1 MAEKRI
7 DEKGETSVVASSPT
21 QELVLTVKTDTG
33 EIVKVE
39 TLKKDGTRQEL
50 SDSEYTQLA
59 SYLTGGGMG
68 MESYGADPYAVDPY
82 AALDQVYAM
91 GFSDAYYQG
100 MADYEAAVAAA
111 YGDQPSTEELAYYQG
126 MADYA
131 ASLG

>member
-21 QELVLTVKTDTG
+21 QELVFTVKTDTG

-50 SDSEYTQLA
+50 TDSEYTHLA
-59 SYLTGGGMG
+59 SYLTGSSMG
-68 MESYGADPYAVDPY
+68 MESYGVDPY
-82 AALDQVYAM
+82 AALYDQVYAM

-111 YGDQPSTEELAYYQG
+111 YGDQPSAEELAY
-126 MADYA
+126 
-131 ASLG
+131 